1 MIALFPGSF
10 DPFTN
15 GHLDVAERAAA
26 VADRL
31 IIGVG
36 INPAKRGLI
45 APADRVDLIREA
57 TAHLTGVEVTALS
70 GATMDEA
77 ARLGATLIVKGVRG
91 VQDTDF
97 EAPQAALNLEVG
109 GVDTWWI
116 PTRPGLG
123 HVSSSAVREL
133 LSLKKDVSRYVPPAI
148 VRYLNDNRS

>member
-15 GHLDVAERAAA
+15 GHLDVAERAVA